1 MLSSLPPE
9 SEITDGVA
17 AEAKANESIREAIQQ
32 AKSTRQTLRG
42 LMASTVTI
50 SGLDCDEVEAS
61 SPRSGP
67 EAEERPDSKQWEQH
81 STPSRTQGHAKLVEK
96 LAIDLRRKEEQV
108 TESERMEGEG
118 GVKEAISVAEHRAHK
133 TRDDQLERSHSDKW
147 VVQVV
152 RYKKISADAR
162 KAADV
167 ERCARRNLCTIA
179 FE

>member
-108 TESERMEGEG
+108 ERRCKGEEQAG
-118 GVKEAISVAEHRAHK
+118 GAG
-133 TRDDQLERSHSDKW
+133 
-147 VVQVV
+147 
-152 RYKKISADAR
+152 
-162 KAADV
+162 
-167 ERCARRNLCTIA
+167 
-179 FE
+179 

>member
-32 AKSTRQTLRG
+32 AKSTRQTLRS
-42 LMASTVTI
+42 LMTSTVTI

-81 STPSRTQGHAKLVEK
+81 STPSRTRGHAKLVEK

-108 TESERMEGEG
+108 TESERM
-118 GVKEAISVAEHRAHK
+118 
-133 TRDDQLERSHSDKW
+133 
-147 VVQVV
+147 
-152 RYKKISADAR
+152 
-162 KAADV
+162 
-167 ERCARRNLCTIA
+167 
-179 FE
+179 